1 MKRIIIVFL
10 LMILLTGCIK
20 DKESDKKM
28 YIIINNIKYE
38 IDLEYNDTVKEL
50 YNKLPLE
57 YEMDE
62 LNSNEKYVYLDYE
75 LPSDPVKVNNI
86 EKGDIMLY
94 GDDCLVLFYKSF
106 TTPYSYTKIGH
117 INNLEELGSENI
129 TIRLE
134 KE

>member
-28 YIIINNIKYE
+28 YVIVNNIKYE
-38 IDLEYNDTVKEL
+38 IDLENNETVKEL
-50 YNKLPLE
+50 YNKLPLDF
-57 YEMDE
+57 EMNE
-62 LNSNEKYVYLDYE
+62 LNGNEKYVYLDYE
-75 LPSDPVKVNNI
+75 IASNPVSVDRI

-94 GDDCLVLFYKSF
+94 GDNCLVLFYKSF
-106 TTPYSYTKIGH
+106 TTQYSYTKIGH
-117 INNLEELGSENI
+117 INNLEDLGIGNI

>member
-10 LMILLTGCIK
+10 LMVLLTGCIK
-20 DKESDKKM
+20 DKESDIKM
-28 YIIINNIKYE
+28 YVTVNNIKYE
-38 IDLEYNDTVKEL
+38 IDLENNETVKDL

-57 YEMDE
+57 YEMNE
-62 LNSNEKYVYLDYE
+62 LNGNEKYVYLDYE
-75 LPSDPVKVNNI
+75 LPSNPVGVNNI

-94 GDDCLVLFYKSF
+94 GDDCLVIFYKSF

-117 INNLEELGSENI
+117 INNLEELDNENI
-129 TIRLE
+129 TIILE

>member
-38 IDLEYNDTVKEL
+38 IDLENNETVNKL

-57 YEMDE
+57 FEMNE
-62 LNSNEKYVYLDYE
+62 LNGNEKYVYLDYE
-75 LPSDPVKVNNI
+75 LPSNPESVNNI

-117 INNLEELGSENI
+117 INNLEELGSESI

>member
-10 LMILLTGCIK
+10 LLILLTGCIK

-75 LPSDPVKVNNI
+75 LPSDPVRVNNI

-106 TTPYSYTKIGH
+106 TTPYSNTKIGH
-117 INNLEELGSENI
+117 INNLEEFGSEN
-129 TIRLE
+129 IRLE